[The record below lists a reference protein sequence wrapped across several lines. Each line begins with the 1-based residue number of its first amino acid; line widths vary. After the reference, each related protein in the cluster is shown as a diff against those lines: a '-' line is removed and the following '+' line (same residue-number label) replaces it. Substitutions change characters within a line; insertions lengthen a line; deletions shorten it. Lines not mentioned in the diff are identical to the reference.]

1 VTEIFLTR
9 CDPGRNIDWLSVM
22 RLETDL
28 FGSIVLMR
36 EWGRIGGASR
46 ALRRPFAT
54 AGAADKACDV
64 VRRGKI
70 RRGYKQAGSS
80 S

>member
-1 VTEIFLTR
+1 VTEFFLTR

-22 RLETDL
+22 RLERDL
-28 FGSIVLMR
+28 FGSIVLVW

-46 ALRRPFAT
+46 ALQRPFAT
-54 AGAADKACDV
+54 AEAADKACDV
-64 VRRGKI
+64 PQCGRI
-70 RRGYKQAGSS
+70 RRGYKQTGSS